1 MGKKSIVNKSISL
14 SHEEALDFH
23 LRSGWLGVSR
33 MYNEIAEFHGLTV
46 SMAFILINIPKSGA
60 NPTKLGPKMGMQA
73 NSLSRILKTLEEKNF
88 IVRRREKGDKR
99 EVLIFLTEEG
109 VQARKTAN
117 AIIADFNEILYA
129 KTTPQQRESFFQTM
143 ALIQQSIREMRE
155 QLGLAPE

>member
-1 MGKKSIVNKSISL
+1 MGNKSITNKSISL

-23 LRSGWLGVSR
+23 LRSSWLGVSR
-33 MYNEIAEFHGLTV
+33 MYNEIAERHGLTV

-73 NSLSRILKTLEEKNF
+73 NSLSRTLKSLEDKNF

-109 VQARKTAN
+109 VKARKTAN
-117 AIIADFNEILYA
+117 SIIADFNEILYA
-129 KTTPQQRESFFQTM
+129 RVSPEQRVVFFQTV
-143 ALIQQSIREMRE
+143 ALVHQSIKEMRDR
-155 QLGLAPE
+155 LGLSPE